1 MTWDESAA
9 GDMVADWSERALVG
23 AVCCFPS
30 SKVQEEKKKVFD
42 FADFPSRAF
51 QNAEAVIQAES

>member
-30 SKVQEEKKKVFD
+30 SKVQKEKKKGV
-42 FADFPSRAF
+42 
-51 QNAEAVIQAES
+51 